1 MLKKIALAGVLAMGM
16 MVTGQAKVAPTTY
29 VGNGTPAYFDYN
41 TNFPQMYSRMGRG
54 QWMGQYMDRTSA
66 VIVEQTSSKMIIAVN
81 TFFVSKADTS
91 NPSIYGYTTRKFLY
105 DLVNKRLYVL
115 EDNGNTRRINPSDAA
130 AVTRGSIQPAEAA
143 YYILTGQ
150 KFFGNKHF
158 DQDLYDRL

>member
-41 TNFPQMYSRMGRG
+41 TNFPQMYSRMG
-54 QWMGQYMDRTSA
+54 MGQYMDRTSA
-66 VIVEQTSSKMIIAVN
+66 VVVEQTSSKMIIAVN

-91 NPSIYGYTTRKFLY
+91 NPSIYGYTTRKFLF
-105 DLVNKRLYVL
+105 DLYNKRLYVL
-115 EDNGNTRRINPSDAA
+115 EDNGNTRRIRPDDMAA
-130 AVTRGSIQPAEAA
+130 ATRGSIEPAEAA

-158 DQDLYDRL
+158 NQDFYDRL